1 MAWNKGLARAEKI
14 SGRNMDYEIMWN
26 WGNQN
31 QGFIQKDG
39 K

>member
-14 SGRNMDYEIMWN
+14 SGRIMDYEIRGN
-26 WGNQN
+26 WGNRN
-31 QGFIQKDG
+31 KGFIQKGG